1 MAAKPMTGLSSA
13 GVDLGLG
20 LGGGLA
26 EQVKDQTDEL
36 RKKKMREQQGMSPA
50 VQSLF
55 GGGLGGTGAG
65 Y

>member
-1 MAAKPMTGLSSA
+1 MAAKPMIGLSNA

-20 LGGGLA
+20 SALSD
-26 EQVKDQTDEL
+26 QVKDQTDEL

-55 GGGLGGTGAG
+55 GGGMGGIGSGG

>member
-1 MAAKPMTGLSSA
+1 MAAKPMMGLSSA
-13 GVDLGLG
+13 GVDLG

>member
-1 MAAKPMTGLSSA
+1 MAGKPSIGLSNA
-13 GVDLGLG
+13 GIDLGLG
-20 LGGGLA
+20 GALQQQVGDQA
-26 EQVKDQTDEL
+26 EEL

-55 GGGLGGTGAG
+55 GGGMGGIGSGG

>member
-1 MAAKPMTGLSSA
+1 MATKQIGLSGSA

-20 LGGGLA
+20 GALQSQVADQA
-26 EQVKDQTDEL
+26 EEL
-36 RKKKMREQQGMSPA
+36 RKKKMREQQGLSPA

-55 GGGLGGTGAG
+55 GGLGGTG